1 MRSLLLRGWDQVA
14 GRDEPGAA
22 VGSVVGL
29 SGHGV
34 DFVQHQTLGH
44 GVRRCGRRRLGRLWD
59 PRVFRE
65 ALLMSSGCPLL
76 DQRSDSSVQG
86 DDGDHDQDDDAP
98 ASSPRRGSKSYLLV
112 VLAMMTTPTPRS
124 GYRRMTFQKPAPAP
138 KCSTQSPVSLVG
150 LRNQPIPWSKGFPW

>member
-14 GRDEPGAA
+14 GRDEAGVAI
-22 VGSVVGL
+22 GSVVGL

-34 DFVQHQTLGH
+34 DFVQHQTPGH
-44 GVRRCGRRRLGRLWD
+44 GVRRCGGRRLGRPWD

-86 DDGDHDQDDDAP
+86 DDGDHD
-98 ASSPRRGSKSYLLV
+98 
-112 VLAMMTTPTPRS
+112 
-124 GYRRMTFQKPAPAP
+124 
-138 KCSTQSPVSLVG
+138 
-150 LRNQPIPWSKGFPW
+150 